1 MWKVTNKGT
10 TLIEML
16 ISLFIIGIT
25 VSLIA
30 GCLTLFRRI
39 EKFDYPLEEEIAFYQ
54 LRQIL
59 SISSDI
65 QIEPEKLTF
74 LYKGETAYLII
85 ENERLI
91 RKEGYVIYLDNL
103 KWGQFEKQL
112 NCIYLHYERG
122 HGEQKRFLGCKS

>member
-25 VSLIA
+25 VSLLA

-85 ENERLI
+85 ENKRLI

>member
-25 VSLIA
+25 VSLLA

-65 QIEPEKLTF
+65 QIESEKLTF
-74 LYKGETAYLII
+74 LYKGEIAYLII

>member
-25 VSLIA
+25 VSLLA

>member
-25 VSLIA
+25 VSLLA

-112 NCIYLHYERG
+112 NCIYLHYERD

>member
-25 VSLIA
+25 VSLLA

-74 LYKGETAYLII
+74 LYRGETAYLII

>member
-25 VSLIA
+25 VSLLA

-91 RKEGYVIYLDNL
+91 RKEGYVIYLDDL
-103 KWGQFEKQL
+103 KWAQFVKQL

>member
-25 VSLIA
+25 VSLLA

-74 LYKGETAYLII
+74 LYKGEIAYLII

>member
-25 VSLIA
+25 VSLLA

-103 KWGQFEKQL
+103 KWGQFVKQL

>member
-25 VSLIA
+25 VSLLA

-59 SISSDI
+59 SISSEI